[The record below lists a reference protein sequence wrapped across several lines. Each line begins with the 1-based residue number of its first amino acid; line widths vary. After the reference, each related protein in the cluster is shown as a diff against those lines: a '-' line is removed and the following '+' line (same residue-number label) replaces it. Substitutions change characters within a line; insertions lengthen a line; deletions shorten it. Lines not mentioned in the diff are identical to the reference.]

1 MERRDKVNACKE
13 LARRSGQWISMDP
26 ERWGEHMLDSMEAGL
41 SNFLERLPEEVRDEM
56 EDRYIEK
63 YKEWLY
69 AMSRCF
75 SVMITGGAGF
85 NNRRHEKTNA
95 AEHAA
100 RQRLDEW
107 VEKVVKRCNRQER
120 LTGWAEVERLQ
131 EKIDNLRKS
140 HEMMKQANVIVRRK
154 DIPDVEKID
163 ELMAL
168 GFPEESANK
177 ILFPEYDWQ
186 GQGFSS
192 YQLSYALRD
201 IKDAEEKMKRHEAM
215 AGKEDETHEYPWG
228 KVVVCFKDERYR
240 FYFDGKPSADVIS
253 LMKSNAFKW
262 SRANMAWQRQI
273 TVNAKYATKRIIEE
287 LNKAA

>member
-1 MERRDKVNACKE
+1 MPC
-13 LARRSGQWISMDP
+13 
-26 ERWGEHMLDSMEAGL
+26 
-41 SNFLERLPEEVRDEM
+41 
-56 EDRYIEK
+56 
-63 YKEWLY
+63 
-69 AMSRCF
+69 
-75 SVMITGGAGF
+75 
-85 NNRRHEKTNA
+85 RRHEKTNA

-215 AGKEDETHEYPWG
+215 AGKEDKTYEYTWG